1 MRVLA
6 GGTPVAT
13 MAGDVDVHRAGDA
26 DAAGLRSG
34 PGARDVTD
42 FDFPYHVDGRGRTA
56 TTGADDH
63 LRDLIEQVLFTA
75 PGERVMRPDFGSGLL
90 GLVFEP
96 GGPELVATT
105 QHLVQG
111 ALQQELGHLIAVDS
125 VEVSQDEGALT
136 VSVSYVALQTQER
149 TAATFSRS
157 TA

>member
-1 MRVLA
+1 
-6 GGTPVAT
+6 
-13 MAGDVDVHRAGDA
+13 
-26 DAAGLRSG
+26 
-34 PGARDVTD
+34 VTD

-111 ALQQELGHLIAVDS
+111 ALQQELGHLISVDS

-136 VSVSYVALQTQER
+136 VSVAYVALRTQER
-149 TAATFSRS
+149 TNATFSRS
-157 TA
+157 AA

>member
-1 MRVLA
+1 M
-6 GGTPVAT
+6 
-13 MAGDVDVHRAGDA
+13 
-26 DAAGLRSG
+26 
-34 PGARDVTD
+34 TD
-42 FDFPYHVDGRGRTA
+42 FDFAYHVDGRGRTA

-111 ALQQELGHLIAVDS
+111 ALQQELGHLIAVES
-125 VEVSQDEGALT
+125 VDVSQDEGTLT
-136 VSVSYVALQTQER
+136 VSVSYAVLRTQER
-149 TAATFSRS
+149 TAATFTRS
-157 TA
+157 AP

>member
-1 MRVLA
+1 M
-6 GGTPVAT
+6 
-13 MAGDVDVHRAGDA
+13 
-26 DAAGLRSG
+26 
-34 PGARDVTD
+34 TD

-56 TTGADDH
+56 TTGSDDH

-149 TAATFSRS
+149 TSATFSRS
-157 TA
+157 AA

>member
-1 MRVLA
+1 M
-6 GGTPVAT
+6 
-13 MAGDVDVHRAGDA
+13 
-26 DAAGLRSG
+26 
-34 PGARDVTD
+34 TD

-125 VEVSQDEGALT
+125 VEVSQVEGALT

-149 TAATFSRS
+149 TDATFRRS
-157 TA
+157 AT